1 MRVARVGKPFGVR
14 GEVTV
19 QLFTDAPE
27 TRLVPGA
34 QLSFD
39 DRGTRCTTV
48 TGARR
53 SGARWVLA
61 LAGID
66 DRDQA
71 ELVRGEQL
79 YAQADEAPSGGSD
92 EWFDWQ
98 LIGLPVVDPVGRALG
113 EVTGVEHPPAQDLLV
128 VTTPDGTVARVPLV
142 AQIVPEITDER
153 ITVDA
158 PDGLFEEE

>member
-1 MRVARVGKPFGVR
+1 MARVGKPFGVR
-14 GEVTV
+14 GEMTV
-19 QLFTDAPE
+19 QLFTDVPE
-27 TRLVPGA
+27 ERLVTGA

-39 DRGTRCTTV
+39 DQGTRLTTV

-61 LAGID
+61 LAGIE

-71 ELVRGEQL
+71 EAARGEQL
-79 YAQADEAPSGGSD
+79 YAPVAEVPPGQVD

-98 LIGLPVVDPVGRALG
+98 LVGLPVVDPHGVPIG

-128 VTTPDGTVARVPLV
+128 VTTPDGLIARVPLV
-142 AQIVPEITDER
+142 SQIVTGVTDEQ

-158 PDGLFEEE
+158 PGGLIAEE